1 MPRPVPEVLPRHARP
16 RPAALRTSPRLIR
29 LAGWSLLAVLVVASA
44 VSAAVLA
51 RKASLASEQ
60 RALADQLH
68 LRAQSLQRL
77 VERYRVLPT
86 VLALDPELRAA
97 LQRGADAAQ
106 VDALN
111 RKLVVANGATHVSTL
126 TLLDRNGRALAASNW
141 DAAASN
147 VGQDYGFRPYFRD
160 AMRDGSANF
169 YAIGVTTNVA
179 GYFISEAVR
188 DGHGSRLGV
197 VVVKITLDALQAEW
211 RDSRD
216 LLLLSDVHDIVF
228 LASAPRWRY
237 SELRPLDARDQDDLR
252 STRQYAGQALHLAR
266 LHPVD
271 TLPGGDRRVRLR
283 EPDAQGVWLWKS
295 LPLSEPNWTLH
306 ALRRDRSAVVAWS
319 AAAVVLACW
328 LPLVLL
334 GLFVRQRV
342 RLAEHRR
349 RSREE
354 LERMVAHHAE
364 ALRSAQDG
372 LVDAARAATA
382 GQASSLEHLPQG
394 VSVVDAQLRLVAWN
408 RRYQEMFQFPNE
420 LMQVGRPIEDFF
432 RHNARKGW
440 LGTGPAEEAIQRRL
454 GHLRSGGAHMHER
467 ELPNGTVLEIR
478 GNPMADGG
486 FVTSFADITTYVAAA
501 RDLRTLA
508 STLERRVEDS
518 TADLRAATARAENA
532 NRYKARF
539 VAAAVHDLLQP
550 LNAARMFLGVL
561 RARLPSPDERDLVQ
575 RAETALSA
583 QDELLASMLEVSRLE
598 AGVLQPD
605 IQDLPLGPLL
615 AELAAQ
621 FAILA
626 RAQGLVLDAVP
637 TCAIVRSDP
646 GLLRR
651 VLQNFLS
658 NALHNTAHGR
668 VLLGCRRVPGAV
680 RVEVWDTGVG
690 IPENKR
696 GAIFEEF
703 ARLDNGIRHDRRSAG
718 LGLSIVERSA
728 RLLGHPLG
736 LRSWPGRGSVF
747 SITVPLAAPAARS
760 AAAGVAPVTAAPLP
774 LAGTRVWCVDDD
786 AATREAMALLLD
798 SWGCS
803 VQVAGDG
810 ATLAVLARQSAP
822 DLILLDLQLGG
833 EHGPTLLQRL
843 TTHWPTRPPV
853 VVISASA
860 DRSARDHAAEAG
872 YGFLGKPVA
881 PAALRAVV
889 TQRLLAAGRLNS

>member
-1 MPRPVPEVLPRHARP
+1 M
-16 RPAALRTSPRLIR
+16 SPRLIR
-29 LAGWSLLAVLVVASA
+29 IAGWSLLAALITITAITGG
-44 VSAAVLA
+44 VLA
-51 RKASLASEQ
+51 RNATLANEQ
-60 RALADQLH
+60 RALEDQLH

-97 LQRGADAAQ
+97 LQRDPAGLD

-111 RKLVVANGATHVSTL
+111 HKLVVANGATHVSTL
-126 TLLDRNGRALAASNW
+126 TLIDHNGLAIAASNW
-141 DAAASN
+141 DEPASN
-147 VGQDYGFRPYFRD
+147 VGQNYAFRPYFRD
-160 AMRDGSANF
+160 AMRDGSATF

-179 GYFISEAVR
+179 GYFISEAIR
-188 DGHGSRLGV
+188 DAQGRKLGV
-197 VVVKITLDALQAEW
+197 VVVKITLDTLQTEW
-211 RDSRD
+211 RESRD

-228 LASAPRWRY
+228 LASAPHWRY
-237 SELRPLDARDQDDLR
+237 SELRPLTARDEQDLR
-252 STRQYAGQALHLAR
+252 DTRQYAGQALHLAR
-266 LHPVD
+266 MQAVD
-271 TLPGGDRRVRLR
+271 TLDDGDRRVQLR
-283 EPDAQGVWLWKS
+283 NPSARGLWLWKS
-295 LPLSEPNWTLH
+295 LPLSEPHWTLH
-306 ALRRDRSAVVAWS
+306 ALRRDRSTAAGWS
-319 AAAVVLACW
+319 AAAVVVACW
-328 LPLVLL
+328 LPVILL
-334 GLFVRQRV
+334 GLFVRQRT

-372 LVDAARAATA
+372 LVDAARAAA
-382 GQASSLEHLPQG
+382 SGQGSSLEHLPQG

-408 RRYQEMFQFPNE
+408 ARYQEMFQFPND

-440 LGTGPAEEAIQRRL
+440 LGPGQVEEAIQRRL
-454 GHLRSGGAHMHER
+454 DHLRSGGAHMHER

-478 GNPMADGG
+478 GNPMPDGG

-518 TADLRAATARAENA
+518 TADLRAATVRAENA

-561 RARLPSPDERDLVQ
+561 RGKLDDGETRDLMQ
-575 RAETALSA
+575 RAQTALSA
-583 QDELLASMLEVSRLE
+583 QDDLLASMLEVSRLE
-598 AGVLQPD
+598 AGVLQPRIED
-605 IQDLPLGPLL
+605 IALGPLL
-615 AELAAQ
+615 NELAAQ
-621 FAILA
+621 FGILA
-626 RAQGLVLDAVP
+626 QAQGLTLTAVP
-637 TCAIVRSDP
+637 TRTRVHTDP

-658 NALHNTAHGR
+658 NALHNTPRGR
-668 VLLGCRRVPGAV
+668 VLLGCRRVSGAV

-703 ARLDNGIRHDRRSAG
+703 ERLDNGIRHDRRSAG
-718 LGLSIVERSA
+718 LGLSIVERTA
-728 RLLGHPLG
+728 RLLEHPLD

-747 SITVPLAAPAARS
+747 SITVPLATETAPSAPVVATAPA
-760 AAAGVAPVTAAPLP
+760 TAAPLP
-774 LAGTRVWCVDDD
+774 LQGTQVWCVDDD
-786 AATREAMALLLD
+786 AATREAMTVLLG

-803 VQVAGDG
+803 VQVAHDV
-810 ATLAVLARQSAP
+810 ASLTALAEQPAP
-822 DLILLDLQLGG
+822 DLVLLDLQLGQ
-833 EHGPTLLQRL
+833 EHGPSLLERL
-843 TTHWPTRPPV
+843 TTHWTQPPPV
-853 VVISASA
+853 VVISGQA
-860 DRSARDHAAEAG
+860 DRATREQAAEAG
-872 YGFLGKPVA
+872 YGFLAKPVA

-889 TQRLLAAGRLNS
+889 TQRLMATGRLN

>member
-1 MPRPVPEVLPRHARP
+1 M
-16 RPAALRTSPRLIR
+16 SPRLIR
-29 LAGWSLLAVLVVASA
+29 IAGWCLLAVLIVASA
-44 VSAAVLA
+44 LTAAVLA
-51 RKASLASEQ
+51 RRADLANEQ
-60 RALADQLH
+60 RALDDQLH

-97 LQRGADAAQ
+97 LQQGPGAID

-126 TLLDRNGRALAASNW
+126 TLIDHTGRALAASNW
-141 DAAASN
+141 DEPASN
-147 VGQDYGFRPYFRD
+147 VGQDYAFRPYFLD
-160 AMRDGSANF
+160 AMRNGTATF
-169 YAIGVTTNVA
+169 YGIGVTTNVA

-188 DGHGSRLGV
+188 DAHGRRLGV
-197 VVVKITLDALQAEW
+197 IAVKITLDALETEW
-211 RDSRD
+211 RESRD

-228 LASAPRWRY
+228 LSSQPQWRY
-237 SELRPLDARDQDDLR
+237 SELRPLTHRDETDLR
-252 STRQYAGQALHLAR
+252 TTRQYAGQSLHLAR
-266 LHPVD
+266 LRPVD
-271 TLPGGDRRVRLR
+271 TLGGDDRRVRLDD
-283 EPDAQGVWLWKS
+283 PKAPGVWLWTS
-295 LPLSEPNWTLH
+295 LPLTEPHWTLH
-306 ALRRDRSAVVAWS
+306 ALRRDRSAAAAWS
-319 AAAVVLACW
+319 AAAVVVACW
-328 LPLVLL
+328 LPLLLL
-334 GLFVRQRV
+334 GLFVRQRM

-372 LVDAARAATA
+372 LVDAARAAAA

-394 VSVVDAQLRLVAWN
+394 VSVVDAQLRLIAWN
-408 RRYQEMFQFPNE
+408 TRYQEMFQFPNE

-440 LGTGPAEEAIQRRL
+440 LGPGQAEEAIKRRL
-454 GHLRSGGAHMHER
+454 DHLRSGGAHMHER

-478 GNPMADGG
+478 GNPMPDGG

-561 RARLPSPDERDLVQ
+561 RGRLDQSEQRDLIQ
-575 RAETALSA
+575 RVETALSA
-583 QDELLASMLEVSRLE
+583 QDDLLASMLEVSRLE
-598 AGVLQPD
+598 AGVLQPK
-605 IQDLPLGPLL
+605 IEDLALGPLL

-621 FAILA
+621 FEILA
-626 RAQGLVLDAVP
+626 HAQRLALRTIPTRAVVRTDA
-637 TCAIVRSDP
+637 

-658 NALHNTAHGR
+658 NALHNTPHGR
-668 VLLGCRRVPGAV
+668 VLLGCRRVRAGV

-696 GAIFEEF
+696 TAIFEEF

-718 LGLSIVERSA
+718 LGLSIVDRTA
-728 RLLGHPLG
+728 RLLEHPLG
-736 LRSWPGRGSVF
+736 LRSWPGHGSVF
-747 SITVPLAAPAARS
+747 WITVPLASSLAPSHPPAATHATTP
-760 AAAGVAPVTAAPLP
+760 AALP
-774 LAGTRVWCVDDD
+774 LQGIRVWCVDDD
-786 AATREAMALLLD
+786 AATRQAMTLLLGT
-798 SWGCS
+798 WGCS
-803 VQVAGDG
+803 VEQAHDRASLTTLVA
-810 ATLAVLARQSAP
+810 ALPPP
-822 DLILLDLQLGG
+822 DLVLLDLQLDG
-833 EHGPTLLQRL
+833 EYGPDLLQAL
-843 TTHWPTRPPV
+843 TAHWTTRPPV
-853 VVISASA
+853 VVISAHS
-860 DRSARDHAAEAG
+860 DRETRAQAAESG
-872 YGFLGKPVA
+872 FGFLAKPVA

-889 TQRLLAAGRLNS
+889 TQRLMATGRL